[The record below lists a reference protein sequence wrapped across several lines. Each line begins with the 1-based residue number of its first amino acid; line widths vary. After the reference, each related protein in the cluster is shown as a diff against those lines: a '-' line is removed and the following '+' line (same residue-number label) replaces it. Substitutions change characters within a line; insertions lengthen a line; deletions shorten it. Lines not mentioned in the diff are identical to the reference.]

1 MITAVKLEDLRAG
14 DCASVLSLV
23 GNGQDIARLS
33 AMGIRGG
40 ARLQLLREGTPCI
53 IGLDDSRL
61 CLRPNK
67 DLQIMVRPD

>member
-1 MITAVKLEDLRAG
+1 MITAVKLEDLREG
-14 DCASVLSLV
+14 DRASVLSLV
-23 GNGQDIARLS
+23 GNQYDIARLS

-40 ARLQLLREGTPCI
+40 ARLQLLREGVPCI